1 MKVSAKIVQIKK
13 NPFFKLIF
21 YSYKMSITFALIF
34 IISLFTP
41 LFILLLRLPL
51 LGYMEIWPI
60 SMLTSLTL
68 GFVFSM
74 INLEIEKRIKY
85 FDYVGTITFD
95 SVKWLMTI
103 HLEKQDEKM
112 YDLYEIK
119 NFNMKIKSYTHR
131 ASWGSKLEAY
141 FNGVNNYV
149 EFEHE
154 NERYKYYFHLD
165 DDKIYYN
172 FIIIRDLLF
181 PVIKK
186 I

>member
-1 MKVSAKIVQIKK
+1 MKVSANIIQIKK
-13 NPFFKLIF
+13 NPLFKVIF
-21 YSYKMSITFALIF
+21 YSYRISIIFALIF
-34 IISLFTP
+34 IIFLFTL
-41 LFILLLRLPL
+41 LFVSLLRLPL
-51 LGYMEIWPI
+51 LGYMEIW
-60 SMLTSLTL
+60 LTFLTL
-68 GFVFSM
+68 GFVFNK

-103 HLEKQDEKM
+103 NLEKQDEKI

-119 NFNMKIKSYTHR
+119 NFNMKVKSYTHR
-131 ASWGSKLEAY
+131 ASWGSKLKAY